1 MQSRTKLWIVW
12 IVLLYVGS
20 FLIGFQPVRRPP
32 KETVGE
38 VALVYQFDQPLA
50 QSPSEYPKKVEEI
63 RAALE
68 KAGYKKDDL
77 EGVEVIAKDRA
88 RITIFA
94 IDSNQVAQDEKNI
107 LQALQKEFKGVKSEG
122 REQTE
127 TQEKPVA
134 QLGKALA
141 LYRPRPLVK
150 LGLDLQGG
158 LHVVLRCLPYA
169 SMTFSTPEDKNQPF
183 YVEETKPAE
192 TPAEG
197 EKPEPQTTEG
207 QPAETSNAEAA
218 PAEKPTDAPKV
229 QISKQEI
236 EKRIL
241 GKLLGS
247 GLVTQE
253 AVERGTVK
261 VEAVAPNRILVKTDA
276 PKKEIA
282 SAQQRAILALLH
294 ETYPQYTIDPGE
306 IVSVPIEADTA
317 DKVKNIIDKRLFAM
331 GEIREPVI
339 QRQGRDQIIVEIPGV
354 KDPDRVASILKSTAL
369 LEFRIIPAQYEN
381 ASSEGSYDEWRDKR
395 TGQIVPWER
404 VLAESQADY
413 TGSDL
418 LPESQV
424 QPGNAGDWV
433 VTFKLKPN
441 KKHAFHQFTQ
451 RNVGRLMAI
460 VLDGKCQ
467 MAPVIKSP
475 IPGEG
480 IIEGNFTTQQAGD
493 LRLLLNA
500 GALPVPLEIAEN
512 RTVSATLGQDTITK
526 SLRAGLVGMAAV
538 VLFMV
543 LYYRLPGLLADVA
556 LTLYVLIVLA
566 VVAAS
571 QEIKGIGGITLT
583 LPGIAGVIISIG
595 MAVDANVL
603 IFERLKEELRA
614 GKSMRSAVAAGFD
627 RAWTA
632 ILDSNVTTLI
642 TCAVLYFLGTSLIK
656 SFAAMLFI
664 GVVCSFFTAV
674 TVSRWLVTMVAES
687 KLGTNPALFGVS
699 PEEVQQE
706 AAGRSTRGR

>member
-1 MQSRTKLWIVW
+1 MQSRTKLWITW

-32 KETVGE
+32 KETVGQ

-50 QSPSEYPKKVEEI
+50 QSPSEYPQKVQEI
-63 RAALE
+63 QAALE

-77 EGVEVIAKDRA
+77 EGIEITAKDRV

-107 LQALQKEFKGVKSEG
+107 LQALQQAFKGVKSLG

-127 TQEKPVA
+127 TQEKPIA

-192 TPAEG
+192 TAAEG
-197 EKPEPQTTEG
+197 EKPQAQTSEG
-207 QPAETSNAEAA
+207 QPAESSNTEAA
-218 PAEKPTDAPKV
+218 AQKPSEAPKV
-229 QISKQEI
+229 QISKQEL

-241 GKLLGS
+241 GKLLSS
-247 GLVTQE
+247 GLVSQE
-253 AVERGTVK
+253 SVERGYVK
-261 VEAVAPNRILVKTDA
+261 VDAVSPNRIMIKTDA

-282 SAQQRAILALLH
+282 SAQQRAVLALLH
-294 ETYPQYTIDPGE
+294 EMYPQYTIDPGE
-306 IVSVPIEADTA
+306 IVSVPIEADTP

-331 GEIREPVI
+331 GEIREPII

-354 KDPDRVASILKSTAL
+354 KDPERVASILKSTAL
-369 LEFRIIPAQYEN
+369 LEFRIIPAHYEN

-404 VLAESQADY
+404 VLAESQAEY

-480 IIEGNFTTQQAGD
+480 IIEGNFTTQEAAD

-512 RTVSATLGQDTITK
+512 RTVSATLGQDTIVR

-543 LYYRLPGLLADVA
+543 AYYRLTGLLADVA
-556 LTLYVLIVLA
+556 LTLYVFIVLA

-571 QEIKGIGGITLT
+571 QQIKGIGGITLT

-595 MAVDANVL
+595 MAVDANIL

-614 GKSMRSAVAAGFD
+614 GKSMRSAVAAGFE

-664 GVVCSFFTAV
+664 GVACSFFTAV

-687 KLGTNPALFGVS
+687 RFGSNPALFGVS

-706 AAGRSTRGR
+706 AASRPIRGR

>member
-12 IVLLYVGS
+12 IVLLYLGS
-20 FLIGFQPVRRPP
+20 FVIGFQPVRRPP

-38 VALVYQFDQPLA
+38 VPLVYQFDQPLTEN
-50 QSPSEYPKKVEEI
+50 PNEYPQKVQQI
-63 RAALE
+63 TAALE

-77 EGVEVIAKDRA
+77 ESIEVTAKDRA

-94 IDSNQVAQDEKNI
+94 IDSNQVSEDEKNI
-107 LQALQKEFKGVKSEG
+107 LQALQKEFKGVKSQG
-122 REQTE
+122 RQEME
-127 TQEKPVA
+127 AQEKPVA

-183 YVEETKPAE
+183 YAEEPKDEA
-192 TPAEG
+192 ASEG
-197 EKPEPQTTEG
+197 GKPEPQTTEG
-207 QPAETSNAEAA
+207 QPSEAANAESA
-218 PAEKPTDAPKV
+218 PAEKPAEQPKV
-229 QISKQEI
+229 QISKSEI

-241 GKLLGS
+241 AKLLSSGMVSQDDVDRGS
-247 GLVTQE
+247 
-253 AVERGTVK
+253 VK
-261 VEAVAPNRILVKTDA
+261 VDAVAPTRIVVKTNA
-276 PKKEIA
+276 AKKELA
-282 SAQQRAILALLH
+282 NAQQRAVLAILR

-306 IVSVPIEADTA
+306 VMSVPIEADTA

-369 LEFRIIPAQYEN
+369 LEFRIIPASYEN

-413 TGSDL
+413 NGADL

-433 VTFKLKPN
+433 VTFVLKPN

-480 IIEGNFTTQQAGD
+480 IIEGNFTTEEAGD

-538 VLFMV
+538 VLFM
-543 LYYRLPGLLADVA
+543 LAYYRLPGLLADVA

-571 QEIKGIGGITLT
+571 QQIKGIGGITLT

-632 ILDSNVTTLI
+632 IVDSNVTTLI

-674 TVSRWLVTMVAES
+674 TVSRWLVTIFAES
-687 KLGTNPALFGVS
+687 KLGSNPALFGVA
-699 PEEVQQE
+699 PEEVRQE
-706 AAGRSTRGR
+706 TASRPTRGR